1 MFKDRFDAAHKLAQR
16 LIQYKDNP
24 DVVILAV
31 PRGGLELGSVL
42 SKELHAPLDVIF
54 TKKIGYPGNPEYAIG
69 AVSLES
75 IIVDKRFLNFSQ
87 DMNEYIQKEAARV
100 RELLEKRY
108 KIYRADKPPLDLKN
122 KIVIVTDDGVATGST
137 LAAIL
142 DLIKKSHAKKTV
154 VALPVA
160 PREAI
165 KSLREKADEVIC
177 LLVPKLFF
185 GVGQFY
191 ENFEQVKDE
200 EAIRLLHE
208 AYKPGPPA

>member
-1 MFKDRFDAAHKLAQR
+1 MFKDRFDAAHRLAAKLIA
-16 LIQYKDNP
+16 YKDNA

-42 SKELHAPLDVIF
+42 SKELHVPLDVIF

-69 AVSLES
+69 AVSLEG
-75 IIVDKRFLNFSQ
+75 IIVDKRFLNFSE
-87 DMNEYIQKEAARV
+87 DMNEYIQKEATRI

-108 KIYRADKPPLDLKN
+108 RAYRGDKPPLDLTN
-122 KIVIVTDDGVATGST
+122 KVVIVTDDGVATGST

-142 DLIKKSHAKKTV
+142 DLIRKSKARKII
-154 VALPVA
+154 VAIPVA
-160 PREAI
+160 PREAV
-165 KSLREKADEVIC
+165 KSLREKADEVVC
-177 LLVPKLFF
+177 LLVPKTFF

-200 EAIRLLHE
+200 EAIRLLRE
-208 AYKPGPPA
+208 A

>member
-1 MFKDRFDAAHKLAQR
+1 MFKDRFDAAHKLAAK
-16 LIQYKDNP
+16 LIQYKDNQ

-42 SKELHAPLDVIF
+42 SQELNVPLDVIF

-69 AVSLES
+69 AVSLEG
-75 IIVDKRFLNFSQ
+75 IIVDKRFLNFSE
-87 DMNEYIQKEAARV
+87 DMNEYIQREAVRI

-108 KIYRADKPPLDLKN
+108 RAYRGDKPPLDLKD

-137 LAAIL
+137 LSATL
-142 DLIKKSHAKKTV
+142 DLIRKSSARKLI
-154 VALPVA
+154 VAIPVA
-160 PREAI
+160 PREAV

-177 LLVPKLFF
+177 LLVPKAFF

-200 EAIRLLHE
+200 EAIRLLRE
-208 AYKPGPPA
+208 QRS